1 MGDFAG
7 GTEARPRCLMKT
19 ELSIAAG
26 QWLISLFV
34 FSVAGLAGAQRPR
47 GFVPADVVYA
57 SDIPYSAATAAA
69 GVVTLA
75 VNLDDGGSIIN
86 VQVLRDIP
94 ELTSAALVAVHGWTY
109 AAASVDG
116 RHIPSTLLVNVVFDP
131 AYLQLK
137 NIPLA
142 AADEFHPPDAKATPF
157 APPQLR
163 AATYSA
169 YPADAAVGGAVVLDA
184 YLGSGGEITK
194 VTVIRAVPLLT
205 AAALGALKS
214 WKFAAAD
221 YGNAPVAAKVVVAM
235 VFRKTAMPLQ

>member
-1 MGDFAG
+1 
-7 GTEARPRCLMKT
+7 MKGV
-19 ELSIAAG
+19 LRIAAG
-26 QWLISLFV
+26 LWVFSLFV
-34 FSVAGLAGAQRPR
+34 FLVAAPADAQRPR

-57 SDIPYSAATAAA
+57 SDIPYSAATGAA

-75 VNLDDGGSIIN
+75 VNLDDGGNIIN

-109 AAASVDG
+109 TAASLDG
-116 RHIPSTLLVNVVFDP
+116 KHIPSTLLVNVVFDP

-142 AADEFHPPDAKATPF
+142 PAEAFHAPDGNATPF
-157 APPQLR
+157 APPQLL
-163 AATYSA
+163 AATYSP
-169 YPADAAVGGAVVLDA
+169 YPSDALVGGAVVLDA
-184 YLGSGGEITK
+184 YVGSGGGISK
-194 VTVIRAVPLLT
+194 VTVIRAVPMLT

-214 WKFAAAD
+214 WKFAAAVF
-221 YGNAPVAAKVVVAM
+221 GNAPVAAKVVVAM

>member
-1 MGDFAG
+1 
-7 GTEARPRCLMKT
+7 MKT
-19 ELSIAAG
+19 VLRIAAG
-26 QWLISLFV
+26 LWLISLFV
-34 FSVAGLAGAQRPR
+34 LCISGPADAQRPR
-47 GFVPADVVYA
+47 GFVPAEVVYA
-57 SDIPYSAATAAA
+57 SDLPYSGATGAA

-75 VNLDDGGSIIN
+75 VNLDDGGNIIN

-109 AAASVDG
+109 AAASLDG
-116 RHIPSTLLVNVVFDP
+116 KHIPSTLLVNVVFDP

-142 AADEFHPPDAKATPF
+142 PAAAFQAPDPKATPF
-157 APPQLR
+157 APPQLL
-163 AATYSA
+163 AATYSP
-169 YPADAAVGGAVVLDA
+169 YPPDATVEGAVVLDA
-184 YLGSGGEITK
+184 YLSGGGGIGK

-214 WKFAAAD
+214 WKFAAAV

>member
-1 MGDFAG
+1 
-7 GTEARPRCLMKT
+7 MKT
-19 ELSIAAG
+19 VLRIAARL
-26 QWLISLFV
+26 WLISLFV
-34 FSVAGLAGAQRPR
+34 CLIAEPADAQRPR

-57 SDIPYSAATAAA
+57 SDIPYSAATGAA

-75 VNLDDGGSIIN
+75 VNLDDGGNIMN

-94 ELTSAALVAVHGWTY
+94 ELTSAALVAVHSWTY
-109 AAASVDG
+109 LAASLDG
-116 RHIPSTLLVNVVFDP
+116 KNIPSTLLVNVVFDP

-142 AADEFHPPDAKATPF
+142 PAQAFQTPDAKATPF
-157 APPQLR
+157 SPPQLL
-163 AATYSA
+163 AATYSP
-169 YPADAAVGGAVVLDA
+169 YPADATVEGAVVLDA
-184 YLGSGGEITK
+184 YLSGASGIGK

-214 WKFAAAD
+214 WKFAAAV

-235 VFRKTAMPLQ
+235 VFRKTAMQLQ

>member
-1 MGDFAG
+1 
-7 GTEARPRCLMKT
+7 MKT
-19 ELSIAAG
+19 VLRIAAG
-26 QWLISLFV
+26 LWLMSLFV
-34 FSVAGLAGAQRPR
+34 LCISGPADAQRPR
-47 GFVPADVVYA
+47 GFVPAEVVYA
-57 SDIPYSAATAAA
+57 SDIPYSGATGAA

-75 VNLDDGGSIIN
+75 VNLDDGGNIIN

-109 AAASVDG
+109 AAASLDG
-116 RHIPSTLLVNVVFDP
+116 KHIPSTLLVNVVFDP

-142 AADEFHPPDAKATPF
+142 PAGVFQTPDAKATPF
-157 APPQLR
+157 SPPQLL
-163 AATYSA
+163 AATYSP
-169 YPADAAVGGAVVLDA
+169 YPSDATVEGAVVLDA
-184 YLGSGGEITK
+184 YLSGGGGIGK

-214 WKFAAAD
+214 WKFAAAV

>member
-1 MGDFAG
+1 
-7 GTEARPRCLMKT
+7 MKT
-19 ELSIAAG
+19 VLRIAARL
-26 QWLISLFV
+26 WLISLFV
-34 FSVAGLAGAQRPR
+34 CLIAEPADAQRPR

-57 SDIPYSAATAAA
+57 SDIPYSAATGAA

-75 VNLDDGGSIIN
+75 VNLDDGGNIMN

-94 ELTSAALVAVHGWTY
+94 ELTSAALVAVQSWTY
-109 AAASVDG
+109 LAASLDG
-116 RHIPSTLLVNVVFDP
+116 KNIPSTLLVNVVFDP

-142 AADEFHPPDAKATPF
+142 PAQAFQTPDAKATPF
-157 APPQLR
+157 SPPQLL
-163 AATYSA
+163 AATYSP
-169 YPADAAVGGAVVLDA
+169 YPADATVEGAVVLDA
-184 YLGSGGEITK
+184 YLSGASGIGK

-214 WKFAAAD
+214 WKFAAAV

-235 VFRKTAMPLQ
+235 VFRKTAMQLE

>member
-1 MGDFAG
+1 
-7 GTEARPRCLMKT
+7 MKGV
-19 ELSIAAG
+19 LRIAAG
-26 QWLISLFV
+26 LWVFSLFV
-34 FSVAGLAGAQRPR
+34 LSVAAPADAQRPR

-57 SDIPYSAATAAA
+57 SDIPYAAATAAA

-75 VNLDDGGSIIN
+75 VNLDDGGNIIH

-109 AAASVDG
+109 TAASLDG
-116 RHIPSTLLVNVVFDP
+116 KHIPSTLLVNVVFDP

-142 AADEFHPPDAKATPF
+142 PAEAFQAPDPNATPF
-157 APPQLR
+157 APPQLL
-163 AATYSA
+163 AATYSP
-169 YPADAAVGGAVVLDA
+169 YPSDALVGGAVVLDA
-184 YLGSGGEITK
+184 YVGSGGGISK
-194 VTVIRAVPLLT
+194 VTVIRAVPMLT

-214 WKFAAAD
+214 WKFAAAV